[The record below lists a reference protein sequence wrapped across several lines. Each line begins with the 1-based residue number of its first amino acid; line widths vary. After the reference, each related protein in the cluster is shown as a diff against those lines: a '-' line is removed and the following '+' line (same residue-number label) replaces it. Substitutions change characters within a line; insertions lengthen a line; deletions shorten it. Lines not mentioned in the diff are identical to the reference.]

1 VILSH
6 SKFINF
12 TVQTAAQQAD
22 TVTPQLSIAEAASWR
37 VAANQ
42 SVSL

>member
-1 VILSH
+1 MPVISQ

-22 TVTPQLSIAEAASWR
+22 IPGSSPAIGSIAITDR
-37 VAANQ
+37 CCC
-42 SVSL
+42 